1 MDMHSMNVLDAHGL
15 ENMDRQQQIAKLTR
29 AIQHLEQSERQ
40 FTPDNQDIPHPVI
53 DELNLVL
60 SELLLNR
67 AIDC

>member
-1 MDMHSMNVLDAHGL
+1 MYSMNVLEAHGL
-15 ENMDRQQQIAKLTR
+15 ENMDRQQQIAKITR
-29 AIQHLEQSERQ
+29 EIQHLEQTERQ